1 MRGVWRAWKETLHP
15 EDRLRVLAAHRNMA
29 SGPTEV
35 QYRIVRPDG
44 VMRWVRACGYP
55 VEDSNGV
62 VYRVAGTI
70 EDITERRELEDRLH
84 YQAHFDS
91 LTGLPNRVLF
101 FDRLAQALARAQR
114 ASHKVAVLFVDIDR
128 FKVINDTLGH
138 GTGDQLLKRAAEC
151 LARSVRAEDT
161 VARLAGDEF
170 AIVLPRVERPEDA
183 ALVAEKVLSLLAEP
197 FDIDGQE
204 VLVTGSIGV
213 AISTVDGS
221 DTEALVKNAD
231 TAMFRAK
238 NAGRNAYEFYTAE
251 MNDRALEQLEMERR
265 LRRALERNEF
275 VLHFQP
281 KTQVST
287 GEITGCEALL
297 RWIGPDGKLVPPAEF
312 VRLLEETG
320 LIMRVGEWVIRS
332 ACKQI
337 ADWRRANVAA
347 VPIAVNLSAKQFN
360 HRSLAAVV
368 ESALRDYDVDGSML
382 EVELTE
388 SAAMQN
394 PDDAIVTLGKL
405 KALRV
410 QIAIDDFGTG
420 YSSLSYLKRLPIDVL
435 KIDRSFVTGL
445 PNNEND
451 ASITKAIIM
460 MAHSLGLKVVAEG
473 VEQRQQ
479 LRFLAENGCDDA
491 QGYLFSRPVSASDM
505 ARMTEAQVLNRLDW
519 HVVKGGYSTAIH

>member
-1 MRGVWRAWKETLHP
+1 
-15 EDRLRVLAAHRNMA
+15 
-29 SGPTEV
+29 
-35 QYRIVRPDG
+35 
-44 VMRWVRACGYP
+44 
-55 VEDSNGV
+55 
-62 VYRVAGTI
+62 
-70 EDITERRELEDRLH
+70 
-84 YQAHFDS
+84 
-91 LTGLPNRVLF
+91 
-101 FDRLAQALARAQR
+101 
-114 ASHKVAVLFVDIDR
+114 
-128 FKVINDTLGH
+128 
-138 GTGDQLLKRAAEC
+138 
-151 LARSVRAEDT
+151 
-161 VARLAGDEF
+161 
-170 AIVLPRVERPEDA
+170 
-183 ALVAEKVLSLLAEP
+183 
-197 FDIDGQE
+197 
-204 VLVTGSIGV
+204 
-213 AISTVDGS
+213 
-221 DTEALVKNAD
+221 VKNAD

-238 NAGRNAYEFYTAE
+238 NSGRNAYEFYTAE
-251 MNDRALEQLEMERR
+251 MNDRALEQLELERR

-320 LIMRVGEWVIRS
+320 LIMRVGEWVVRA

-337 ADWRRANVAA
+337 ADWRRANIAT

-368 ESALRDYDVDGSML
+368 ENALRDYDVDGSML

-394 PDDAIVTLGKL
+394 PEDAIVTLGKL

-491 QGYLFSRPVSASDM
+491 QGYLFSRPVSAVDM
-505 ARMTEAQVLNRLDW
+505 ARMTEAQVLNRLEW
-519 HVVKGGYSTAIH
+519 QVVKGAYSTSIH